1 MNSERVNKR
10 IDLLKFDLLT
20 ALGIYAY
27 RVNKAVNSNKELFV
41 SFSVCSASHPLPP
54 GHATLSLTCGPEGRC
69 VQPE

>member
-1 MNSERVNKR
+1 MNSERVNER

-20 ALGIYAY
+20 ALGIYTY

-54 GHATLSLTCGPEGRC
+54 GACHTVRDLWTRRTLCSA
-69 VQPE
+69 